1 MSAVTGPFTTWWAD
15 RYTRGL
21 PAEVRDR
28 RREEIESDVFEHV
41 HLNMTSDARR
51 TSVAWRTVRGI
62 PADVSWRRQ
71 EKRAMRANSP
81 EPNESHLR
89 NAWAVVTQR
98 WFAPV
103 AVLVML
109 FDLLFAIAVINEDG
123 SNSGQVIGPIL
134 LTLCA
139 VAIGTGLWLRWRAVR
154 VITSRPAPAGE
165 VRRAVTTRTIAA
177 LLAILVVTLAL
188 LIIGV
193 SAGSVSVFFAAF
205 GLLVVAALGFGTGAV
220 VRAVRSSD
228 LADKAG
234 LADGLIIVGTFPAL
248 AMFWMVIPTILA
260 LIVIGGVLGTSAKFR
275 PAA

>member
-1 MSAVTGPFTTWWAD
+1 VSAGTGDFTTWWAD

-28 RREEIESDVFEHV
+28 RRDEITSDVFEQLHA
-41 HLNMTSDARR
+41 TSDERR
-51 TSVAWRTVRGI
+51 TSVTWRTVRGI
-62 PADVSWRRQ
+62 GADVAWRRQ
-71 EKRAMRANSP
+71 EMRAMRANAP
-81 EPNESHLR
+81 EPHESHLR

-139 VAIGTGLWLRWRAVR
+139 VVIGTGLWLRWRAVKAIAKR
-154 VITSRPAPAGE
+154 VAGPGE
-165 VRRAVTTRTIAA
+165 PLRVVGTRTIAV
-177 LLAILVVTLAL
+177 LLGVLGVTLVL
-188 LIIGV
+188 LLVGV
-193 SAGSVSVFFAAF
+193 STGRPVVFFAALAIFVGCAVYF
-205 GLLVVAALGFGTGAV
+205 GGRAV
-220 VRAVRSSD
+220 VRALSSSD
-228 LADKAG
+228 LAAKAG

-248 AMFWMVIPTILA
+248 AMFWMVVPPVLA
-260 LIVIGGVLGTSAKFR
+260 LLVIGGVLGTSPKVR